1 MSILKLINANTAK
14 LSGIVK
20 FNGREFDRLDNKLLE
35 KLEEIEYQ

>member
-20 FNGREFDRLDNKLLE
+20 FNGENLIDLDNKLLE